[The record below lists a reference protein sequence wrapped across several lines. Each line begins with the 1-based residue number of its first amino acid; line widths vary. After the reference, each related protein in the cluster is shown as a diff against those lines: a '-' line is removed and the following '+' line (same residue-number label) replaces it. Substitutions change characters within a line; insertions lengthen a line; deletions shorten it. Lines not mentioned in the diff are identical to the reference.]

1 MFLTLWT
8 IMQNRQMEAE
18 RQHRETAE
26 RAAREA
32 ERISRAQELA
42 DQRAFQQGIIE
53 MLTAEREQNRQEREQ
68 FPATL
73 PAERERSNLMMSLF
87 IDLAKRLGNRK
98 GNGTPDKGEVIPWPR

>member
-1 MFLTLWT
+1 
-8 IMQNRQMEAE
+8 MQNRQMEAE
-18 RQHRETAE
+18 HQHREEAE

-68 FPATL
+68 FLATL
-73 PAERERSNLMMSLF
+73 PAERERSNLMITRFM
-87 IDLAKRLGNRK
+87 DLAERFGNRN
-98 GNGTPDKGEVIPWPR
+98 GNGTPDKG